1 MTLSSRTCRE
11 VAVGA
16 VPMKWKIGVVAVPP
30 SKCVPK
36 ADSEVPAVNSIAGG
50 PPTASDC
57 QSPPISVG
65 SPPSNQPVATVGA
78 LFSESTKQS
87 IQVKLVKIE
96 SSPK

>member
-11 VAVGA
+11 VVVGA
-16 VPMKWKIGVVAVPP
+16 VPMKWNIGTVAVPP

-36 ADSEVPAVNSIAGG
+36 ADSAVPAVNSIDGG
-50 PPTASDC
+50 LPAASDC
-57 QSPPISVG
+57 QSPPTSVG
-65 SPPSNQPVATVGA
+65 SPPSNQPVVMVGA
-78 LFSESTKQS
+78 LFSESTRQS